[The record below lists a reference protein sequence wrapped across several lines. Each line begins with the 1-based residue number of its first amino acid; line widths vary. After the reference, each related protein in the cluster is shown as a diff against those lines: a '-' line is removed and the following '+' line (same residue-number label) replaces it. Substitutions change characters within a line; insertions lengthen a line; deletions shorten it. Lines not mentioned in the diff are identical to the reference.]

1 MCLVWNN
8 LLNNLDCFRLC
19 VLLGGA
25 VKGMAIPINRV
36 VQEGPLWG
44 KLSNARGAY
53 VGKP

>member
-8 LLNNLDCFRLC
+8 LLNNLDCFREC

-25 VKGMAIPINRV
+25 EKGMAILVNCM

-44 KLSNARGAY
+44 NLRR
-53 VGKP
+53 VGHTT